1 MKKIP
6 IIKRWAK
13 GDDDDPKKGK
23 KKKEKSKKPKNSN
36 FRQQR
41 LRACQPLLTPI
52 PVITTFWVIGLV
64 FVPLGSVMLVSSN
77 DVIEVDQR
85 YDNVCAMN
93 SICNITITLSDT
105 MKQPVYMYYKL
116 TNYYQNHRRYVQ
128 SRNDA
133 QLQGQTVSY
142 SDVSDCS
149 PADSQG
155 GSSSNSAVFY
165 PCGLI
170 ARSFFNDTFQLLYP
184 NNTFVPLQKEG
195 IAWDSDI
202 DHKFKNPNSG
212 ANGVRVISDFQDE
225 DFIVWMRTA
234 GLPTFKKLYR
244 IIKTDLNSATY
255 TVVINNY
262 YPTGQFSGEKHVLLS
277 TVSWMGGKNPFLG
290 YAYIVV
296 GGLCIVLGTGFGLR
310 HLIKPR
316 KLGDVRYLNWEK

>member
-1 MKKIP
+1 MAFGSSTTSRTKISSY
-6 IIKRWAK
+6 
-13 GDDDDPKKGK
+13 G
-23 KKKEKSKKPKNSN
+23 
-36 FRQQR
+36 
-41 LRACQPLLTPI
+41 C
-52 PVITTFWVIGLV
+52 
-64 FVPLGSVMLVSSN
+64 VPLACPPSRSCIVSSN
-77 DVIEVDQR
+77 DVIEVETR
-85 YDNVCAMN
+85 YDDVCALN
-93 SICNITITLSDT
+93 TICNITITVNDA

-128 SRNDA
+128 SWNDA

-184 NNTFVPLQKEG
+184 NKTFVPLQKEG

-202 DHKFKNPNSG
+202 DHKFKNPNRG
-212 ANGVRVISDFQDE
+212 ANGVRVIDDFQDE

-244 IIKTDLNSATY
+244 IIKTDLDSATY

-262 YPTGQFSGEKHVLLS
+262 YPTGQFSGNKYVVLS

-296 GGLCIVLGTGFGLR
+296 GGLCFVLAVGFGLR

-316 KLGDVRYLNWEK
+316 KLGDVRYLNWEKWETWSKAKVHSGVWQFSQPFFLVFICESGYCFFPPSTPTQ

>member
-13 GDDDDPKKGK
+13 GGEDDPKKGK

-52 PVITTFWVIGLV
+52 PVITTFLVIGLV
-64 FVPLGSVMLVSSN
+64 FVPLGAVMVVSSN
-77 DVIEVDQR
+77 NVIEVEKR
-85 YDNVCAMN
+85 YDNACKLGT
-93 SICNITITLSDT
+93 ICHVNITVDDK
-105 MKQPVYMYYKL
+105 MDEPVYFYYKL
-116 TNYYQNHRRYVQ
+116 TNYYQNHRRYVK

-133 QLQGQTVSY
+133 QLRGEKVSS
-142 SDVSDCS
+142 SDITDCD
-149 PADSQG
+149 PVQKQG
-155 GSSSNSAVFY
+155 GQVIY

-170 ARSFFNDTFQLLYP
+170 AKSFFNDTFALKYKDGSY
-184 NNTFVPLQKEG
+184 VPMKKEG

-202 DHKFKNPNSG
+202 NHKFSNPYTND
-212 ANGVRVISDFQDE
+212 GVRVISDFQDE

-244 IIKTDLNSATY
+244 IIKTDIAEGVY
-255 TVVINNY
+255 TVEILNQ
-262 YPTGQFSGEKHVLLS
+262 YPTSEFSGEKYIVLS

-296 GGLCIVLGTGFGLR
+296 GGLCIILGIGFGLR
-310 HLIKPR
+310 HLIRPR